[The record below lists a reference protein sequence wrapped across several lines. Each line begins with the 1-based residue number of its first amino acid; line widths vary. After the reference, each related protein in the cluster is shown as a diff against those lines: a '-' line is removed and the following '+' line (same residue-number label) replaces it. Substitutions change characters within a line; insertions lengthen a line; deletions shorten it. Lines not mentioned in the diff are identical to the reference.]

1 MVKSISLAVAVV
13 VGVMMASPADA
24 ARADRRQA
32 KQQARIVQ
40 GEKSGE
46 LTQAEATRLE
56 AQHQAIKQEVREDR
70 AANGGHLT
78 PAERAKVE
86 RQQDRL
92 NRRIYV
98 QKHDGQTR

>member
-13 VGVMMASPADA
+13 VGVMMAAPAQA
-24 ARADRRQA
+24 ARADRRQV

-40 GEKSGE
+40 GVKSGE
-46 LTQAEATRLE
+46 LTKGEAVRLE
-56 AQHQAIKQEVREDR
+56 AQHRALKQEIRQDR
-70 AANGGHLT
+70 ADDGHLD
-78 PAERAKVE
+78 ASERAKIE

-92 NRRIYV
+92 NRRIVV